1 MCPALAVGP
10 VSDFF
15 LHHGFFLPSKMK
27 EEVKMGW
34 GGGGGE
40 GRGGDNI
47 KLWEK
52 TEQSRSIKGKWPHID
67 PVLLFH
73 VAMDNNNDHSLLPNQ
88 LKLPGRL
95 YSPTPAI
102 VLTVDSQIV
111 GGDLRSGTW
120 ELGHASKHATP
131 GLFAYWFSPSW
142 FSFLSYLSIQA
153 ITGLHNLWKVN
164 YQMLVISPSKW
175 PENILLCWLIAPEA
189 LTEFPPTV
197 ANLITSPT
205 VQAINKVLTQCASN
219 A

>member
-1 MCPALAVGP
+1 MPCSRRWPSIGLFPTSRFLLAIQ
-10 VSDFF
+10 D
-15 LHHGFFLPSKMK
+15 
-27 EEVKMGW
+27 
-34 GGGGGE
+34 E
-40 GRGGDNI
+40 GRGQDGAEGGGDNI

-52 TEQSRSIKGKWPHID
+52 TEQSGSIKGKWPHID

-88 LKLPGRL
+88 LKLPGHL
-95 YSPTPAI
+95 FSPTPAI
-102 VLTVDSQIV
+102 DRWFLDSWR
-111 GGDLRSGTW
+111 RSGTW

-175 PENILLCWLIAPEA
+175 LENILLCWLIAPEA